1 MGWLGFLFP
10 SPDGYFPLFFLHL
23 KFVLGVSEKVN
34 FRLRKD
40 KFTSTFN
47 VSGVLISLT
56 FSGRDVSGDDVSVWV
71 RVPDLVGMR
80 GWEGRTRRKVV
91 GFIYRVYMSVYDEVS
106 FVLSPPTEFSDDEE
120 KEIWEKIVS
129 ALTDPNFR
137 GRLEIG
143 FRKAHIFHSR
153 VDELNIGVED
163 VILRAF
169 GLKKFWSKGESLSDF
184 RASGRDLVVQLGSS
198 PSLTLHLDRFTE
210 FDVTKVSFVYDLSFS
225 FSLRVMFPLS
235 GGAFDDRADRMLGVL
250 EDMTRRFKSGGYSE
264 VVKFLRGE
272 VIRNERLYS
281 NWLPYLGEEVYKFL
295 SDDLRRM
302 KIDHPEHTPELFR
315 RWLSVR
321 DKDFREVGDY
331 SFVWVDEFPYFRG
344 EDIKKLSMKDE
355 REFLVSRRFV
365 EERVIPLLREGRI
378 SEVFRRVFSYL
389 VLRYGDDFIGWLS
402 GRLGVHGDKVL
413 GFVYDPSLVD
423 ISPFRLGGEI

>member
-1 MGWLGFLFP
+1 M
-10 SPDGYFPLFFLHL
+10 
-23 KFVLGVSEKVN
+23 N

-40 KFTSTFN
+40 KFSSTLN

-80 GWEGRTRRKVV
+80 EWEGRTRRKVV
-91 GFIYRVYMSVYDEVS
+91 GFVYRVYMSVYDEVS
-106 FVLSPPTEFSDDEE
+106 FVLSPPTVFSDDEE

-129 ALTDPNFR
+129 ALTDPYFR
-137 GRLEIG
+137 GRLEVG

-153 VDELNIGVED
+153 VDELGIGMED

-169 GLKKFWSKGESLSDF
+169 ELKKFWSKGESLSDF

-198 PSLTLHLDRFTE
+198 PSLTLHLNEFKE
-210 FDVTKVSFVYDLSFS
+210 FDVGKVSFVYDLSFS

-235 GGAFDDRADRMLGVL
+235 GGAFDDRAERMLEVL
-250 EDMTRRFKSGGYSE
+250 EGVTRRFKSGGYSE
-264 VVKFLRGE
+264 IVKFLREE

-281 NWLPYLGEEVYKFL
+281 NWLPYLGDEVCNFL

-302 KIDHPEHTPELFR
+302 GVDNLGRVCELFR
-315 RWLSVR
+315 RWLRVR
-321 DKDFREVGDY
+321 DKTFREVGDY

-355 REFLVSRRFV
+355 REFLVSRQFV
-365 EERVIPLLREGRI
+365 EGRVIPLVREGRI
-378 SEVFRRVFSYL
+378 SEVFRSVFSYL
-389 VLRYGDDFIGWLS
+389 VLRYGDDFIEWLR
-402 GRLGVHGDKVL
+402 GRLGGHGDKVL

-423 ISPFRLGGEI
+423 IPPVRLGGEV